1 MPVFRGFPS
10 GRVRLTSIPSQFFSE
25 LMHEIEH
32 LGELKTCLYVFYR
45 LERMEGNFR
54 YLLRSEFLEDE
65 KFLEGLTLDP
75 NKQEICLDESLKRA
89 VNRGVLL
96 AASLAVNGQET
107 QLYFINTPKGRA
119 AVEAI
124 ARGEWRMTGDAR
136 QPLELAPERP
146 NIYRIYEENIGPLTP
161 MIADMLRDAE
171 DTYPATWI
179 EEAVR
184 ISVANNVRRWRYV
197 EAILRHWKEEGPDE
211 RKDRQNTEEDFRR
224 YTKGKF
230 AEFLNP

>member
-1 MPVFRGFPS
+1 MPGFRGFPS
-10 GRVRLTSIPSQFFSE
+10 GHVHLTSIPSQFFSE
-25 LMHEIEH
+25 LMHEIDH
-32 LGELKTCLYVFYR
+32 LGELKTILYAFYR
-45 LERMEGNFR
+45 MERMEGNFR

-65 KFLEGLTLDP
+65 GFMKGLAADP
-75 NKQEICLDESLKRA
+75 IEQEACLDESLRRA
-89 VNRGVLL
+89 EARGVLL
-96 AASLAVNGQET
+96 AASPPGSDPDIR
-107 QLYFINTPKGRA
+107 LYFINTPKGRA

-124 ARGEWRMTGDAR
+124 ARGEWRLTADSR
-136 QPLELAPERP
+136 QPLEVAPERP

-171 DTYPATWI
+171 DTYPASWI

-197 EAILRHWKEEGPDE
+197 EAILRHWKEEGLDE
-211 RKDRQNTEEDFRR
+211 RKDRQNIEEDFRR